1 MDMISFLAIEPFDR
15 TGDTPLYTQLKQ
27 RIILLIASQT
37 FDTKTP
43 LPRELEIC
51 ERLGLSR
58 ATVRRCFQDLVTE
71 GRVVRKR
78 GQGTFIK
85 PQIAA
90 PGIDLALNF
99 SARMR
104 EAGRIPSSRV
114 LAFGSVPAVRGI
126 ASGLKVPEGT
136 PVWEI
141 RRLRLADNKPME
153 LNYVYIPVKLCP
165 ELARRDVESSLYAY
179 IAGKTGILPASVDAV
194 YEAVSLDKHE
204 ASLLGQTTGKAAM
217 RIVRSTYDKTGA
229 PFEVGVLISCD
240 SRTQLHVHI
249 AAGKTT
255 FTTKMQ

>member
-1 MDMISFLAIEPFDR
+1 MLGILETLDRKLELAIGR
-15 TGDTPLYTQLKQ
+15 LHL
-27 RIILLIASQT
+27 RIGGVL
-37 FDTKTP
+37 
-43 LPRELEIC
+43 
-51 ERLGLSR
+51 
-58 ATVRRCFQDLVTE
+58 VRQH
-71 GRVVRKR
+71 
-78 GQGTFIK
+78 
-85 PQIAA
+85 
-90 PGIDLALNF
+90 
-99 SARMR
+99 
-104 EAGRIPSSRV
+104 
-114 LAFGSVPAVRGI
+114 VRGI

-136 PVWEI
+136 PMWEI
-141 RRLRLADNKPME
+141 RRLRLADDKPME

-165 ELARRDVESSLYAY
+165 ELARKDVESSLYAY

-194 YEAVSLDKHE
+194 YEAVNLDKHE

>member
-1 MDMISFLAIEPFDR
+1 MDMISFLASEPFDR

-27 RIILLIASQT
+27 RIILLIASQA

-85 PQIAA
+85 PLIAA

-126 ASGLKVPEGT
+126 ASGLKVPDGT

-141 RRLRLADNKPME
+141 RRLRLADDKPME

-194 YEAVSLDKHE
+194 YEAVNLDKHE
-204 ASLLGQTTGKAAM
+204 ARLLGQNTGKAAM
-217 RIVRSTYDKTGA
+217 RIVRSTYDNTGA

-240 SRTQLHVHI
+240 SRTRLHVHI